1 MDLKEILSV
10 SGKRGLYKLVSHE
23 KNRMIVE
30 SFEDNTRMPVF
41 PSSKPSAL
49 DNIFIFTTG
58 EELPL
63 KKVFERIFQATNGE
77 KVQNN
82 RVANDVELKK
92 YMEEIIPEYD
102 KNRVHL
108 SDMKKLFAWYN
119 ILHEHNLLSF
129 EEEEAEEPAAETE
142 TDANE

>member
-142 TDANE
+142 TDNH